1 MDCSFQTR
9 RTPISD
15 DAKYVMESMVYGYVK
30 YFKGWMSTTNGMLSR
45 RRNFVS
51 VAWVMI
57 IILKIAKEEENV
69 EYQIVTR
76 SITNC
81 YISRRR
87 MIQKKVVEME
97 QVDKMAII
105 QTRCKNEMDQMI
117 KHCQQYQKVIHK
129 WH

>member
-1 MDCSFQTR
+1 MDRSFQTR
-9 RTPISD
+9 RAPISD

-30 YFKGWMSTTNGMLSR
+30 YFIGWMSATNGMLSR

-57 IILKIAKEEENV
+57 IILRIAKEEENV
-69 EYQIVTR
+69 GYQIVTR
-76 SITNC
+76 NITNC

-87 MIQKKVVEME
+87 MIQKKVVELE

-105 QTRCKNEMDQMI
+105 QTR
-117 KHCQQYQKVIHK
+117 
-129 WH
+129 